1 MVMPLVALTGQE
13 ITGVAALAGLV
24 VTSSFGLSAYIL
36 KLARDERSD
45 ERRVREKEAEATKA
59 AIEALRERRGA

>member
-1 MVMPLVALTGQE
+1 MVMPLTALSNLE

-24 VTSSFGLSAYIL
+24 VTSSFGLSAYII
-36 KLARDERSD
+36 KLAREERMD